1 MTWGMT
7 LEEGRMEEEV
17 TQSVYE
23 VVYVVVVG

>member
-1 MTWGMT
+1 MT